1 MPGPLA
7 GIKIVEMS
15 GLGPGPYCGM
25 ILADLGADIL
35 RIDRSF
41 EAESILPEPKFNI
54 VTRGRRSVA
63 VDLKHPQGKEV
74 VLRLVEQADA
84 LFEGYRPGVMERLGL
99 GPDICLA
106 RRPRLVYGRATG
118 WGQEGP
124 FAQAVGHDINYIAA
138 TGALHAIG
146 RRGEPPVPPLSL
158 VGDYGGG
165 GAILAIGILAALL
178 EARGSGRGQVIDA
191 SILDGAA
198 LMLTTVLGRYA
209 KGDWKDEREANLLD
223 GGAPFYATYAT
234 RDGRYMAVGAIEP
247 RFYRNL
253 LAVLGL
259 AEAELPE
266 QNDRSRWPE
275 MKARFAAVFKTRTR
289 DEWEAAFADV
299 EACVSPVLS
308 LAEAPQHPHNRV
320 HGTFVDYEGVRQAAP
335 APRFSRTPAAIRR
348 PPPVP
353 GQHTRSA
360 LADWGIA
367 EQQIESWLA
376 EGVVRE

>member
-41 EAESILPEPKFNI
+41 EAESILPEPRYNI

-99 GPDICLA
+99 GPDTCLA

-146 RRGEPPVPPLSL
+146 RRG
-158 VGDYGGG
+158 
-165 GAILAIGILAALL
+165 
-178 EARGSGRGQVIDA
+178 
-191 SILDGAA
+191 
-198 LMLTTVLGRYA
+198 
-209 KGDWKDEREANLLD
+209 
-223 GGAPFYATYAT
+223 
-234 RDGRYMAVGAIEP
+234 
-247 RFYRNL
+247 RFRPYPL
-253 LAVLGL
+253 LATT
-259 AEAELPE
+259 AAAA
-266 QNDRSRWPE
+266 RSWRSASWPRCS
-275 MKARFAAVFKTRTR
+275 K
-289 DEWEAAFADV
+289 
-299 EACVSPVLS
+299 
-308 LAEAPQHPHNRV
+308 H
-320 HGTFVDYEGVRQAAP
+320 AAP
-335 APRFSRTPAAIRR
+335 AAAR
-348 PPPVP
+348 
-353 GQHTRSA
+353 
-360 LADWGIA
+360 
-367 EQQIESWLA
+367 
-376 EGVVRE
+376 